1 MNKEILIKEI
11 GNWFGDYIFEDGK
24 YKINNG
30 EEVFEY
36 SSADECLFDWL
47 PTLVESDEDTGENM
61 WADAIEFINNNCKV
75 YLTRYDEYPIYEP
88 AEGGYYYPGRD
99 VEEYYEC
106 DSIKEAKQKLLEMK
120 DELEENGFRVWED
133 GAYLSSKYIGDG
145 IEFIIEARPGSHTR
159 GRVPYC

>member
-11 GNWFGDYIFEDGK
+11 GNWFGDYTFEDGK
-24 YKINNG
+24 YKIDNG

-75 YLTRYDEYPIYEP
+75 
-88 AEGGYYYPGRD
+88 
-99 VEEYYEC
+99 
-106 DSIKEAKQKLLEMK
+106 
-120 DELEENGFRVWED
+120 
-133 GAYLSSKYIGDG
+133 
-145 IEFIIEARPGSHTR
+145 
-159 GRVPYC
+159 